1 MSFEYEHT
9 VTTTA
14 SPDDVWTLWSDIGS
28 WHCWDP
34 AVQQVAMEGHFAEGA
49 AGTMTL
55 TGGIEAPFMLDIVE
69 PRKRFLD
76 RITMG
81 DLVINIDHV
90 VKADGDGS
98 SITVTTHLEGPGS
111 ADIGPMVTA
120 DTPKALAALVEM
132 AEKGSG

>member
-9 VTTTA
+9 VSTTA
-14 SPDDVWTLWSDIGS
+14 SPHDVWALWSDIGS

-34 AVQQVAMEGHFAEGA
+34 SVQQVALEGRFAEGA
-49 AGTMTL
+49 AGTL
-55 TGGIEAPFMLDIVE
+55 VLNGGVEAPFVLDIVD
-69 PRKRFLD
+69 PHKRFVD
-76 RITMG
+76 RISMG

-90 VKADGDGS
+90 VKANGDGS
-98 SITVTTHLEGPGS
+98 SISVTTHIVGPG
-111 ADIGPMVTA
+111 ATDIGPMVEA